1 VPVMHFAHARTSVT
15 NVSTA
20 TIRPAINVPNDR
32 SRRLRNGS
40 VILTALM
47 LRRTRRTLWIVSLVL
62 LVLAAAVFLRFKAP
76 PEAARLLPES
86 DGIVYVNLR
95 PLRKMMSKNL
105 KPVSRATDY
114 QAFIDATGID
124 WERDL
129 EEAAVAL
136 HRMPDPHGP
145 NGPVAYSMVLVGKVD
160 GKTLARYLDGHATG
174 KENYAGQTVY
184 SLPSEGRTV
193 RVAQIAYDMIAIS
206 NFPTTEPIHSMLDR
220 HRTAALPFSGSTLL
234 AEHYSEMPILSVA
247 WGMGQIGLPFTENGK
262 IQVMGMELPIEPDT
276 TFLASIHWAGAL
288 KLRVVELT
296 ASDSTATSQAANLNT
311 LLDVARGATTGLNPN
326 PANTALKE
334 VLRTAQITQSRDRV
348 VANATLPANLPVEL
362 MNGMDEAPG
371 DSK

>member
-1 VPVMHFAHARTSVT
+1 
-15 NVSTA
+15 
-20 TIRPAINVPNDR
+20 
-32 SRRLRNGS
+32 
-40 VILTALM
+40 M
-47 LRRTRRTLWIVSLVL
+47 LRRTRRTLWIVALVL
-62 LVLAAAVFLRFKAP
+62 LVLAAAIYLRFKAP

-95 PLRKMMSKNL
+95 PLRKVMGKNL
-105 KPVSRATDY
+105 KPITRAPDY

-136 HRMPDPHGP
+136 HRMHDPHGP

-160 GKTLARYLDGHATG
+160 GKALARYLDSHAAD

-220 HRTAALPFSGSTLL
+220 HRTAALPFSGSSLL

-247 WGMGQIGLPFTENGK
+247 WGMGEIGLPFTENGK
-262 IQVMGMELPIEPDT
+262 IQVLGMELPIEPDT
-276 TFLASIHWAGAL
+276 TFLASVHWSGAL

-296 ASDSTATSQAANLNT
+296 ATDATASSQAASLNT
-311 LLDVARGATTGLNPN
+311 LLDLARGVTAGLSPN
-326 PANTALKE
+326 PANNALKE
-334 VLRTAQITQSRDRV
+334 VLRTAQISQSHNRV
-348 VANATLPANLPVEL
+348 VANAALPANLPVEL
-362 MNGMDEAPG
+362 INGTDGLNGPAENPAG
-371 DSK
+371 LK